1 MKLGVYQH
9 YKGSFYFVER
19 VVKHSETDEELVLY
33 QCQYDDFSWWVRPK
47 TMFLESFNKDGK
59 QIKRFTWLRD
69 K

>member
-1 MKLGVYQH
+1 MKPGIYQH
-9 YKGSFYFVER
+9 YKGSLYKVTQ

-47 TMFLESFNKDGK
+47 AMFLENIKKDGK